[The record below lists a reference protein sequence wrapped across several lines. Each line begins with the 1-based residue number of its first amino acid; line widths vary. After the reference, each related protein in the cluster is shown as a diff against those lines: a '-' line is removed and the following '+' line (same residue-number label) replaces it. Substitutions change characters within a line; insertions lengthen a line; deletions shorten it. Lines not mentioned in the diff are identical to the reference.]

1 MGKKHLPQ
9 YLVFM
14 TPKNTKHQHNPTRL
28 KLSYRILKWIA
39 VWRQRDERGASWSG
53 IPIGA
58 IQQIIAYMAF
68 VDILTDW
75 TMPTIVGMLVAFS
88 IMQRVVNYFIGK
100 YDQSHGTWK
109 LEEEFKIKEINPY
122 LRTEVVER
130 LERMEKIINNNAKLT
145 RNRR

>member
-1 MGKKHLPQ
+1 
-9 YLVFM
+9 
-14 TPKNTKHQHNPTRL
+14 
-28 KLSYRILKWIA
+28 
-39 VWRQRDERGASWSG
+39 
-53 IPIGA
+53 
-58 IQQIIAYMAF
+58 
-68 VDILTDW
+68 
-75 TMPTIVGMLVAFS
+75 MPTIVGMLVAFS